1 MTTPDC
7 ERRANIDE
15 PCGLCEHCSALI
27 GYLGRNSPLR
37 SACSLFAAGLLVLTA
52 RWSAAEEPPHI
63 RLDAAGHRLTA
74 ELAVT
79 PAQRERGLM
88 HRDALPDDHG
98 MLFVYAVPERICM
111 WMKNTRIPLSVAFLD
126 GQGKI
131 INIAEMQ
138 PESLNIHC
146 AESPARYALEMGRG
160 WFARRGISPGMRIR
174 GLERLPSSP

>member
-1 MTTPDC
+1 MGAA
-7 ERRANIDE
+7 RV
-15 PCGLCEHCSALI
+15 L
-27 GYLGRNSPLR
+27 
-37 SACSLFAAGLLVLTA
+37 AAGLVAMATA
-52 RWSAAEEPPHI
+52 GWSAAEEPAHI
-63 RLDAAGHRLTA
+63 RLDAAGHRLIA

-79 PAQRERGLM
+79 AAQRERGLM

-98 MLFVYAVPERICM
+98 MLFVYAAPERICM

-138 PESLNIHC
+138 PKSLDIHC
-146 AESPARYALEMGRG
+146 AARPARYALEMARG

>member
-7 ERRANIDE
+7 KRRDNIDE

-37 SACSLFAAGLLVLTA
+37 SACSLFAAGLLVLAA
-52 RWSAAEEPPHI
+52 RWSAAEEPAHI

-111 WMKNTRIPLSVAFLD
+111 WMKNTRTPLSVAFLD

-146 AESPARYALEMGRG
+146 AASPARYALEMGRG

-174 GLERLPSSP
+174 GLEQLPSSP